1 MHTWSKY
8 KNFLFTTLCGNG
20 KDEVR
25 VVYQTDTKKS
35 FFCFDDFMGA
45 LNYKKD
51 EHGSMNSDIARRY
64 STRIN
69 FFNFIELF
77 PTAVFV
83 PVDKLKNLPSQV
95 TALSRVDTHH
105 TAMLAVITS
114 TLKAFT
120 PALLNRQEVVISENV
135 ESFVEVYTKQFSIA
149 TYDNR
154 VVVKATDV
162 IRYCGYKKVKV
173 KDNIK
178 EHSVKIK
185 TKAGVTNFI
194 FLESFPIIAD
204 EMTTDAYAKRM
215 ISLYNGISRLMPNKN
230 DKVVLD
236 REKSVA
242 IIGSTVIPFVIE
254 DDKVMFQ
261 TSTVQRVCG
270 YKCEGVMD
278 NFKRVSGKVGDFYY
292 MTVSGMKELIE
303 TRMTAE
309 YKVNVKNLVNSLH
322 KFA

>member
-51 EHGSMNSDIARRY
+51 EYGSMNSDIARRY

-278 NFKRVSGKVGDFYY
+278 NFKRVSVKVGDFYY